1 MNFHNHYVALFAIVM
16 AIVVLSAGCTDTP
29 AITPAETPSSI
40 PNLVGVWTGT
50 TVGHTENY
58 GYREQVTARY
68 NITEQKGQSFTGYKA
83 YVMGDGKEGHEY
95 LSGVI
100 SFDGKSI
107 YMADHD
113 DGVISG
119 QLMGPN
125 EVELIY
131 VMDGDNAMALLIHL
145 TRDKN

>member
-29 AITPAETPSSI
+29 AITPAETPSI
-40 PNLVGVWTGT
+40 PNIVGVWTGT
-50 TVGHTENY
+50 TIGHTENY

-95 LSGVI
+95 MSGVI

-145 TRDKN
+145 TRCEN